1 MEHAPKFIRSARVA
15 AVSAMAIGIVGLSGW
30 LFNIAI
36 LKSIGA
42 DFVAMKANTAIC
54 LISLSTAL
62 RLQCDLPSRP
72 ANAKIA
78 ILIAA
83 SVAAIALLT
92 LMQSALGVDFGI
104 DQFLFPDNSVLGTG
118 EHPGRMA
125 FATAVCLVLCALALM
140 FKENSRPAQFST
152 VATLLLASLAVTG
165 YIFET
170 RPLYQIVG
178 YTSMAVHT
186 AVAVLLL
193 GLGIMAARSHR
204 ALISVLSS
212 RSGGGNMARTLLMAT
227 PVVMLVLN
235 WLILQGEQ
243 ADIYD
248 TKFAFAVSFI
258 SSIFGIA
265 ALVAVVSRKLILSEM
280 HRDEIMSELA
290 VLNRDLEKI
299 VEQRTRDLMAVNQKL
314 TLEIAE
320 REQAEQQVRQL
331 SLTDD
336 LTGLLNRRGFLLL
349 AEQAI
354 KTAKRAQ
361 ADVALIYFDL
371 DGLKFVNDSLGHQAG
386 DRLIAS
392 AGQILKTNFRES
404 DLVARIG
411 GDEFTVLAVGGE
423 SPKKMLARLQQAVD
437 RFNAENPTL
446 PALAFSQGTVR
457 SFPESDK
464 PLFQLMAEADALM
477 YQEKRIH
484 RQQRQSQGQS
494 STFH

>member
-1 MEHAPKFIRSARVA
+1 
-15 AVSAMAIGIVGLSGW
+15 
-30 LFNIAI
+30 
-36 LKSIGA
+36 
-42 DFVAMKANTAIC
+42 
-54 LISLSTAL
+54 
-62 RLQCDLPSRP
+62 
-72 ANAKIA
+72 
-78 ILIAA
+78 
-83 SVAAIALLT
+83 
-92 LMQSALGVDFGI
+92 
-104 DQFLFPDNSVLGTG
+104 
-118 EHPGRMA
+118 
-125 FATAVCLVLCALALM
+125 
-140 FKENSRPAQFST
+140 
-152 VATLLLASLAVTG
+152 
-165 YIFET
+165 
-170 RPLYQIVG
+170 
-178 YTSMAVHT
+178 
-186 AVAVLLL
+186 
-193 GLGIMAARSHR
+193 
-204 ALISVLSS
+204 
-212 RSGGGNMARTLLMAT
+212 MARTLLMAT

>member
-1 MEHAPKFIRSARVA
+1 MRSARIA
-15 AVSAMAIGIVGLSGW
+15 AVSAMMIGIVGLAGW

-54 LISLSTAL
+54 LISLSAAL
-62 RLQCDLPSRP
+62 RLQCDVPSRP

-78 ILIAA
+78 VVIAA
-83 SVAAIALLT
+83 SVAVIAFLT
-92 LMQSALGVDFGI
+92 VMQSALDVDFSI
-104 DQFLFPDNSVLGTG
+104 DQLLFRDNTVLGAG
-118 EHPGRMA
+118 EKPGRMA
-125 FATAVCLVLCALALM
+125 SATGLSLVLCALAMM
-140 FKENSRPAQFST
+140 FKENSRPAQFSA
-152 VATLLLASLAVTG
+152 VGALLLASLALAG
-165 YIFET
+165 YIFHA
-170 RPLYQIVG
+170 RPLYQVVG

-193 GLGIMAARSHR
+193 GFGIMAARSHQ

-212 RSGGGNMARTLLMAT
+212 HSGGGNMARTLLMVM

-243 ADIYD
+243 ANIYD

-265 ALVAVVSRKLILSEM
+265 ILVAIVSRKLILSEL
-280 HRDEIMSELA
+280 HRDELMAEFA

-299 VEQRTRDLMAVNQKL
+299 VEQRTQDLTALNQKL

-386 DRLIAS
+386 DRLITS
-392 AGQILKTNFRES
+392 AGRILKTNFRES

-437 RFNAENPTL
+437 RFNVENPAL
-446 PALAFSQGTVR
+446 PSLAFSQGTVR

-484 RQQRQSQGQS
+484 RQQRQSQS
-494 STFH
+494 RTFH